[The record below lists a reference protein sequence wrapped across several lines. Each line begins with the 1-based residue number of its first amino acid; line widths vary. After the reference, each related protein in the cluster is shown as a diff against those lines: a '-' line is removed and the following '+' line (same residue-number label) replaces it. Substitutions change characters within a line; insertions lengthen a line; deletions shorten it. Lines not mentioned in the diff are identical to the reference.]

1 VPGAFAA
8 AQPAP
13 CRSLYT
19 AEQAGRG
26 RFHAHDV
33 RTGKVLWPARLGT
46 SVQGFPISFSAGGHQ
61 HAVTTGAH
69 ENHETT
75 KARKRILI
83 SCLSWFRGFV
93 VAFWL
98 RPDGDLVSW

>member
-33 RTGKVLWPARLGT
+33 RTGKVLWQARLGT

-75 KARKRILI
+75 KARKHEKE
-83 SCLSWFRGFV
+83 F
-93 VAFWL
+93 
-98 RPDGDLVSW
+98 